1 MQSSDKKV
9 DRYIYLDGIED
20 FAVDLFPYKIK
31 DPNNFYFRN
40 PPVGLNPN
48 TFRYK
53 AYWKSFEK
61 HCLEGKWINDNGTWV
76 YLMPKLFFYL
86 NYVQISD
93 EKRDKIYPRLMDTV
107 IIMFTYFLCC
117 EGFSGFDGD
126 EEVTCNKYVGRLAKG
141 EKLQDFE
148 KEALEKS
155 TGTKKPNGEY
165 KRYVEPW
172 EYLTETYLITNKKD
186 KPLGNPIYDNGYY
199 NGMLLCSRTV
209 GKSFNVFLGLFLHEW
224 LFSGVKKQSEYKSVN
239 NALNF
244 GLAASDT
251 KALARSVANLD
262 RAYFSFPG
270 QYDFPTKVKGKTVKY
285 WGPFYKNTRGQWRVA
300 SGASE
305 VKHIVKTKQGKTLVN
320 GSMVQISPIV
330 ANNDKIFTGD
340 RFRLGIIE
348 EGGFVANLKNI
359 FISAQDA
366 FKVGKTPTGSIY
378 TIGCV
383 CAGTKVYTKLG
394 ELKNIEDL
402 TINDGIVGYNGDH
415 SYGQDLAYIN
425 PPQKKECLRIIT
437 SGGNTI
443 ECSLDHPFITRKGT
457 KIITKNGFKSKVVS
471 YYEAEEL
478 EVGDYLLT
486 AECVDIFGNQ
496 SYEDAYLYGLM
507 LGDGYFKHGTVSVDD
522 ENVKEYLYNTYRV
535 KVKKNFI
542 TKDGKN
548 YWELTVKN
556 FRELLKG
563 LNTEGCVRDNKFID
577 SSVYKFD
584 KDSVSKLIAGIVDS
598 DGNVYHNPKKGN
610 RIVVTNTSLNLLES
624 LKYLLLKFGIQS
636 NIYKENRSQ
645 VPLKGYEGQKG
656 YIYRLYITDNDSV
669 EKFRDNV
676 KLLHSKKY
684 NTLKNFYNTDN
695 RFKSNDFIFKY
706 RGKCVDEEFIQDSKN
721 LKNTY
726 YQKIKSIEKIGL
738 KDVYNLNA
746 LGSHNYI
753 ANGFITGNTGGDLDK
768 IQDAKEMFEDP
779 ESFNIFPIPNYWAK
793 STTVEKKCGMFV
805 GAYYKAE
812 ELKDKGNTKLK
823 EALLDV
829 VIDREEKRSKWSR
842 LEFSKEL
849 SFNPIYPKELLR
861 PTTKSPVPQQELA
874 AWRDRLVDDKVMEK
888 TAAIGSFKYRNG
900 KVEFE
905 ADLEKTMTPILE
917 WGKDEKLEDQTGA
930 WVIHEFPPAYI
941 PEGLYYVLYDPY
953 TQSGEGTSMQS
964 VLIYK
969 HKFKHSGGDQSLQDT
984 IVASY
989 IGRLDTLDKAFEE
1002 PIKAALF
1009 FNAKV
1014 FPEMN
1019 SIGFAEFVDRRGY
1032 QHMMQFID
1040 KRVLEAIKGST
1051 AASHGRSKY
1060 GYGIKVN
1067 REMNIW
1073 SINRLANWMTIPV
1086 RKDEKT
1092 DIPTWWNYQ
1101 NIRDLRL
1108 LSEAANFDFENKQD
1122 FDAMSALM
1130 LLPYLLSY
1138 LDDYIVELQS
1148 EEEAYEKEYERYSKL
1163 GKARREKRILKSKL
1177 SETI

>member
-40 PPVGLNPN
+40 HPVGLNPN

-199 NGMLLCSRTV
+199 NGMMLCCRTV
-209 GKSFNVFLGLFLHEW
+209 GKSYNTFLGLFLHEW
-224 LFSGVKKQSEYKSVN
+224 LFSGVRRQSDYKGVN

-244 GLAASDT
+244 GFAASET
-251 KALARSVANLD
+251 KALGRSIGNLD

-305 VKHIVKTKQGKTLVN
+305 VKHIVKTKQGKTIIN

-330 ANNDKIFTGD
+330 ANTETIFTGD

-348 EGGFVANLKNI
+348 EGGFVGNLKNI

-366 FKVGKTPTGSIY
+366 FKVGKYYTGSIFV
-378 TIGCV
+378 IG
-383 CAGTKVYTKLG
+383 
-394 ELKNIEDL
+394 
-402 TINDGIVGYNGDH
+402 
-415 SYGQDLAYIN
+415 
-425 PPQKKECLRIIT
+425 
-437 SGGNTI
+437 
-443 ECSLDHPFITRKGT
+443 
-457 KIITKNGFKSKVVS
+457 
-471 YYEAEEL
+471 
-478 EVGDYLLT
+478 
-486 AECVDIFGNQ
+486 
-496 SYEDAYLYGLM
+496 
-507 LGDGYFKHGTVSVDD
+507 
-522 ENVKEYLYNTYRV
+522 
-535 KVKKNFI
+535 
-542 TKDGKN
+542 
-548 YWELTVKN
+548 
-556 FRELLKG
+556 
-563 LNTEGCVRDNKFID
+563 
-577 SSVYKFD
+577 
-584 KDSVSKLIAGIVDS
+584 
-598 DGNVYHNPKKGN
+598 
-610 RIVVTNTSLNLLES
+610 
-624 LKYLLLKFGIQS
+624 
-636 NIYKENRSQ
+636 
-645 VPLKGYEGQKG
+645 
-656 YIYRLYITDNDSV
+656 
-669 EKFRDNV
+669 
-676 KLLHSKKY
+676 
-684 NTLKNFYNTDN
+684 
-695 RFKSNDFIFKY
+695 
-706 RGKCVDEEFIQDSKN
+706 
-721 LKNTY
+721 
-726 YQKIKSIEKIGL
+726 
-738 KDVYNLNA
+738 
-746 LGSHNYI
+746 
-753 ANGFITGNTGGDLDK
+753 TGGLLDK
-768 IQDAKEMFEDP
+768 IKDAKEMFEDP

-812 ELKDKGNTKLK
+812 ELKQNGNTKLK
-823 EALLDV
+823 EAILDV
-829 VIDREEKRSKWSR
+829 VIDREEKRAKWSR

-861 PTTKSPVPQQELA
+861 PTTKSPIPQQELA

-905 ADLEKTMTPILE
+905 PDLEKTMTPILE

-964 VLIYK
+964 ILIYK

-1073 SINRLANWMTIPV
+1073 SINRLANWLTIPV

-1108 LSEAANFDFENKQD
+1108 LSEAVNFDFENKQD

-1138 LDDYIVELQS
+1138 LDDFVVELQS
-1148 EEEAYEKEYERYSKL
+1148 EEEAYEKEYERYSRL
-1163 GKARREKRILKSKL
+1163 GKARREKKILKSKL

>member
-1 MQSSDKKV
+1 MQLNDKKV
-9 DRYIYLDGIED
+9 DRYIYLDGVED

-31 DPNNFYFRN
+31 DQNNFYFRN
-40 PPVGLNPN
+40 HPVGLNPN
-48 TFRYK
+48 TFRCK
-53 AYWKSFEK
+53 VYWKSFEK
-61 HCLEGKWINDNGTWV
+61 HCIEGRWINDNGTWV

-107 IIMFTYFLCC
+107 IIMFSYFLCC

-126 EEVTCNKYVGRLAKG
+126 EEVTCNKYVGKIVRG

-199 NGMLLCSRTV
+199 NGMMLCCRTV
-209 GKSFNVFLGLFLHEW
+209 GKSFNTFLGLFLHEW
-224 LFSGVKKQSEYKSVN
+224 LFSGVRKQADYKDVN

-244 GLAASDT
+244 GFAASET
-251 KALARSVANLD
+251 KALGRSISNLD

-305 VKHIVKTKQGKTLVN
+305 VKHIVKTKQGKTLIN

-330 ANNDKIFTGD
+330 ANTETIFTGD

-348 EGGFVANLKNI
+348 EGGFVGNLKNI

-366 FKVGKTPTGSIY
+366 FKVGKYYTGSIFV
-378 TIGCV
+378 IG
-383 CAGTKVYTKLG
+383 
-394 ELKNIEDL
+394 
-402 TINDGIVGYNGDH
+402 
-415 SYGQDLAYIN
+415 
-425 PPQKKECLRIIT
+425 
-437 SGGNTI
+437 
-443 ECSLDHPFITRKGT
+443 
-457 KIITKNGFKSKVVS
+457 
-471 YYEAEEL
+471 
-478 EVGDYLLT
+478 
-486 AECVDIFGNQ
+486 
-496 SYEDAYLYGLM
+496 
-507 LGDGYFKHGTVSVDD
+507 
-522 ENVKEYLYNTYRV
+522 
-535 KVKKNFI
+535 
-542 TKDGKN
+542 
-548 YWELTVKN
+548 
-556 FRELLKG
+556 
-563 LNTEGCVRDNKFID
+563 
-577 SSVYKFD
+577 
-584 KDSVSKLIAGIVDS
+584 
-598 DGNVYHNPKKGN
+598 
-610 RIVVTNTSLNLLES
+610 
-624 LKYLLLKFGIQS
+624 
-636 NIYKENRSQ
+636 
-645 VPLKGYEGQKG
+645 
-656 YIYRLYITDNDSV
+656 
-669 EKFRDNV
+669 
-676 KLLHSKKY
+676 
-684 NTLKNFYNTDN
+684 
-695 RFKSNDFIFKY
+695 
-706 RGKCVDEEFIQDSKN
+706 
-721 LKNTY
+721 
-726 YQKIKSIEKIGL
+726 
-738 KDVYNLNA
+738 
-746 LGSHNYI
+746 
-753 ANGFITGNTGGDLDK
+753 TGGLLDK
-768 IQDAKEMFEDP
+768 IKDAKEMFEDP

-805 GAYYKAE
+805 GAYYQAE
-812 ELKDKGNTKLK
+812 ELKQNGNTKLK

-829 VIDREEKRSKWSR
+829 VIGREEERSKKTR
-842 LEFSKEL
+842 AEFSKII

-905 ADLEKTMTPILE
+905 PDLEKTMTPILE

-930 WVIHEFPPAYI
+930 WIIHEFPPSYI
-941 PEGLYYVLYDPY
+941 PDGLYYVLYDPY

-964 VLIYK
+964 ILIYK
-969 HKFKHSGGDQSLQDT
+969 HNFKTSGGDQSLQDT

-1009 FNAKV
+1009 FNARV

-1019 SIGFAEFVDRRGY
+1019 SIGFAEFVDRKGY
-1032 QHMMQFID
+1032 QHMMQFIP
-1040 KRVLEAIKGST
+1040 KQTLEIIKGST

-1060 GYGIKVN
+1060 GYGVKVN

-1073 SINRLANWMTIPV
+1073 SINRLANWLTIPI

-1092 DIPTWWNYQ
+1092 QIPTWWNYQ

-1138 LDDYIVELQS
+1138 LDDYVVELQS
-1148 EEEAYEKEYERYSKL
+1148 EEEAYEKEYQKYSDLAKAKRER
-1163 GKARREKRILKSKL
+1163 GPLKSKL

>member
-1 MQSSDKKV
+1 MQSSDKKI

-40 PPVGLNPN
+40 HPVGLNPN

-86 NYVQISD
+86 NYVLISD
-93 EKRDKIYPRLMDTV
+93 KDRNTTHPRLMDNV

-126 EEVTCNKYVGRLAKG
+126 DEITCNKYVGRLAKG

-155 TGTKKPNGEY
+155 TGTKKANGEY

-199 NGMLLCSRTV
+199 NGMLLCARATFKALPLDTPVFAEFGWKPIKDITV
-209 GKSFNVFLGLFLHEW
+209 GEKVYGSDGKLCNVTGVSGKLENLKMYKVTLSDGRQIEACEDHLWKVWNKDFFKSRKVKGSGGGYKTMSTGDMVNNYYNYRVDSRHKARHGEIKMIKDFKYSIPLVESLDFTKKDLPIDPYFLGIWLGDGSSKRPGVTTQDKEIVDYCYKIADEHGLSISINENKNKTCPTYFLSGGLAKKGEPINRSLIDKFKSLNLFGNKHIPEIYKTASTEQRLELLRGLMDSDGSAGQGYAYFSNSNKTLAYDTLDLCRSLGMYVHIKEREGTLNGVKHKINYNVVIKTDRKIFNLSRKHNVHTEHQPKGKFGTGRLSRVKIVGIEDVPNADGCCISVDSYDNTYVTKDYIVTHNSFNVFLGLLLHEW
-224 LFSGVKKQSEYKSVN
+224 LFSGVRKQSDYKSIN

-244 GLAASDT
+244 GLAAADT
-251 KALARSVANLD
+251 KALARSVSNLD

-366 FKVGKTPTGSIY
+366 FKVGKTTTGSIY
-378 TIGCV
+378 VIG
-383 CAGTKVYTKLG
+383 
-394 ELKNIEDL
+394 
-402 TINDGIVGYNGDH
+402 
-415 SYGQDLAYIN
+415 
-425 PPQKKECLRIIT
+425 
-437 SGGNTI
+437 
-443 ECSLDHPFITRKGT
+443 
-457 KIITKNGFKSKVVS
+457 
-471 YYEAEEL
+471 
-478 EVGDYLLT
+478 
-486 AECVDIFGNQ
+486 
-496 SYEDAYLYGLM
+496 
-507 LGDGYFKHGTVSVDD
+507 
-522 ENVKEYLYNTYRV
+522 
-535 KVKKNFI
+535 
-542 TKDGKN
+542 
-548 YWELTVKN
+548 
-556 FRELLKG
+556 
-563 LNTEGCVRDNKFID
+563 
-577 SSVYKFD
+577 
-584 KDSVSKLIAGIVDS
+584 
-598 DGNVYHNPKKGN
+598 
-610 RIVVTNTSLNLLES
+610 
-624 LKYLLLKFGIQS
+624 
-636 NIYKENRSQ
+636 
-645 VPLKGYEGQKG
+645 
-656 YIYRLYITDNDSV
+656 
-669 EKFRDNV
+669 
-676 KLLHSKKY
+676 
-684 NTLKNFYNTDN
+684 
-695 RFKSNDFIFKY
+695 
-706 RGKCVDEEFIQDSKN
+706 
-721 LKNTY
+721 
-726 YQKIKSIEKIGL
+726 
-738 KDVYNLNA
+738 
-746 LGSHNYI
+746 
-753 ANGFITGNTGGDLDK
+753 TGGDLDK

-812 ELKDKGNTKLK
+812 ELKDRGNTKLK

-829 VIDREEKRSKWSR
+829 VIDREEKRAKWSR

-861 PTTKSPVPQQELA
+861 PTTKSPIPQQELA

-905 ADLEKTMTPILE
+905 TDLEKTMTPILE

-930 WVIHEFPPAYI
+930 WIIHEFPPAYI

-964 VLIYK
+964 ILIYK
-969 HKFKHSGGDQSLQDT
+969 HKFKTSGGDQSLQDT
-984 IVASY
+984 VVASY
-989 IGRLDTLDKAFEE
+989 IGRLDTLDRAFEE

-1019 SIGFAEFVDRRGY
+1019 SIGFAEFVDRKGY
-1032 QHMMQFID
+1032 QHMMQFIP
-1040 KRVLEAIKGST
+1040 KQTLEIIKGST

-1060 GYGIKVN
+1060 GYGVKVN

-1073 SINRLANWMTIPV
+1073 SINRLANWLTIPV

-1092 DIPTWWNYQ
+1092 GIPTWWNYQ

-1108 LSEAANFDFENKQD
+1108 LSEGANFDFENKQD

-1138 LDDYIVELQS
+1138 LDDYVVELQS
-1148 EEEAYEKEYERYSKL
+1148 EEEAYEKEYERYSL
-1163 GKARREKRILKSKL
+1163 LAKAKREKGVLRSKL